1 MQRKF
6 LINCLIVY
14 WAILLVPFVC
24 IAQQQGTSI
33 TQNRDGITFTFSF
46 NCDGGPCTYGQFV
59 TGDYWVIP
67 STPNGIVTITAMTP
81 DGELNPALVNPADV
95 ARDASG
101 NPLELKQ
108 GLLKAYNTYDAS
120 LNLMNQLPYQA
131 RGGESIY
138 KAKSQ
143 SSGCGTPAIEI
154 GCIATSTI
162 LTVLSEAPPNN
173 GATIFRPPFHG
184 TWKPLYSTTK
194 VKLNRLPRLPQ
205 VSNGTNGVIGGPNGY
220 EHWAAPEVEFY
231 HKGFSEFHRAVKPH
245 LAQTPYG
252 TDQAE
257 YMLRDIANLFGQE
270 TEEEKRQAT
279 YSIIQKGIDN
289 YAVFKMGTPFS
300 TGAGQHLGKKPPIV
314 FFAAM
319 YDDPALLE
327 DVRAI
332 SLDPKSAQVSYFQ
345 EDYQIRLGNSGMAI
359 WGDAFGE
366 IHRYFNRLY
375 PREDRKGTQADPY
388 GYIDGPAGIIYESP
402 AVSRKRNYLS
412 VAAGPLIGYAFL
424 QHLMPW
430 FKYAAGDP
438 EILLFADRY
447 YAGYGIENFD
457 GGVWTLPDPVAPYDT
472 RESGCQPPKIL
483 STGITGCS
491 YYGVTWGPDPDDLSK
506 FIGHGGDPN
515 TKGRAPNLHG
525 YKMIITRLH
534 PLVKNHWDKLRD
546 CSDPASPNYPCNGLG
561 EVPKV
566 LADQQIAISNFMPQ
580 SGAVGTEVTIT
591 GGEFNPIAY
600 RNVVKFNGLM
610 AKVISATTTELKVI
624 VPLAATTGELTI
636 ETEAKTVFGSTN
648 FIVTTTTTPVINPVI
663 SSFTPQSGVEGTGV
677 TINGQNFSATA
688 NNNVVKFNGTPATI
702 TSATPTELK
711 VSVPTGA
718 TTGKITVEVGN
729 KTATSSTDFTITTTP
744 NTTPVISSFT
754 PQSGAVGT
762 EVTISG
768 DNFSATANN
777 NVVKFNGTLATVN
790 LATPTELKVNVPTG
804 TTTGK
809 VTVEVGGEIA
819 TSNTNFT
826 LDVPT
831 NGQAVTSFT
840 LINAETNVDLF
851 DLTDGQTINLAT
863 LPTDQLNI
871 RANTSPAT
879 VGSVYFY
886 ENGVFSRKENTAPY
900 AFKGDDGVGSYEGYT
915 PELGAMTLKA
925 IPFTGKNASGTEGTA
940 LTVNITFINQV
951 ITLPAAPSNLSAMAT
966 AQGVAS
972 LSWDDNADNETGFLI
987 EFQNAYGAVDPNA
1000 TWSILDSVGAN
1011 VTTFTDNSLGTVPR
1025 RKYRISAIN
1034 TAGVSA
1040 PSNVR
1045 QAFNFPLA
1053 PTNLGAT
1060 NITKSSFSLSWTEP
1074 PFAVD
1079 YYIEYSLDG
1088 SDASF
1093 QLLGVKHLRDTEAEF
1108 TGLQANTTYY
1118 LRMRTSY
1125 YSLSSEWSP
1134 VFTVTTSPDG
1144 MSVTDLILIDAD
1156 ANQDLRPLQNNDTL
1170 NLFYLPTLNVR
1181 AETFP
1186 TTVGSVGFNYDGDA
1200 NFRTENAAPYALVGD
1215 DGNGTYEPWT
1225 PTLGTHTIIATPY
1238 TKSKK
1243 RGEAGNAKS
1252 ITIVV
1257 INQDTSAV
1265 QPSGNATISG
1275 ELKKWHKVT
1284 LAFNGPQTNEAATPN
1299 PFADYRLNVTFTNG
1313 AKSYTVPGFYAADG
1327 DAANTS
1333 ATSGQVWQVHFSPDE
1348 EGIWTYSVSFRT
1360 GTDIAIDNT
1369 LEAGTSA
1376 GYFDGTTGNFTIA
1389 ASDKSGRDLRG
1400 KGRLE
1405 YVGEHYLRFRE
1416 TGEYFFKVGTD
1427 APENTFGYNDIDAT
1441 PNNQGLKKDWRYHQQ
1456 DYDASD
1462 AAAYTWQNGKG
1473 TELLGAIKYLS
1484 DQGMNV
1490 FSFLTFS
1497 LDGDDDNVFPHLG
1510 RVSNVASW
1518 NDVHHDRFD
1527 VSKLAQWEQILAYGD
1542 KKGMYLHFKTQETEN
1557 DLKMDVGRLGRERKL
1572 YYRELIARFG
1582 HHLALNWN
1590 LGEENDIWQEL
1601 NDPQGTNIKSYTQ
1614 YIRDLDPYHH
1624 NIVIHSY
1631 PDQQN
1636 EAYNPL
1642 LGNASQLTGVSVQTN
1657 IEKVH
1662 DDVKKW
1668 VNESANSGKKWIV
1681 ANDEQGHFHLGV
1693 GLDAGYD
1700 RVNGQTPDANDSQI
1714 NVDNRDDVRKKV
1726 LWGTLMAG
1734 GAGVEYYY
1742 GYQTGYGDLYC
1753 QDHRTRA
1760 TKWQDAKVA
1769 LNFFNAYLQPYLTQM
1784 SSQDGLTADVDDY
1797 VFAQTGTIYAIYR
1810 PDGGSTTLDLS
1821 GVAGAYTVQ
1830 WYDPVNGGALQNGS
1844 ITTLV
1849 GGNGA
1854 VAIGNPPNNPSQDWV
1869 VLVIQNTAIR
1879 ATKQLATFDT
1889 NPIVFPNPMQEQLTI
1904 NLSSNVNQG
1913 QVKVELLTLQGQVMY
1928 TKEID
1933 TTNDVDFSSLTLNT
1947 KALPAGTYLVK
1958 IIQENKVSISRVV
1971 KK

>member
-1 MQRKF
+1 MKRKF
-6 LINCLIVY
+6 LINYLVVY
-14 WAILLVPFVC
+14 CAVFLTPILAN
-24 IAQQQGTSI
+24 AQKRGNSI
-33 TQNRDGITFTFSF
+33 TQVRDGVSFTFSF
-46 NCDGGPCTYGQFV
+46 NCEGGPCTYGQFV

-67 STPNGIVTITAMTP
+67 STPGGIVTITAMTP

-95 ARDASG
+95 ARDVSG

-120 LNLMNQLPYQA
+120 MNLMNQLPYQA
-131 RGGESIY
+131 RSGESIY

-143 SSGCGTPAIEI
+143 SSGCGSDAIKI
-154 GCIATSTI
+154 GCIATATV
-162 LTVLSEAPPNN
+162 LTVLSETPPDN

-205 VSNGTNGVIGGPNGY
+205 VSDGSNGVIGGPNGY

-231 HKGFSEFHRAVKPH
+231 HKGFGEFHRAVKPH

-257 YMLRDIANLFGQE
+257 YMLRDIAKLFGQE
-270 TEEEKRQAT
+270 SEEEKRSGA

-300 TGAGQHLGKKPPIV
+300 SGAGQHLGKKPPIV

-332 SLDPKSAQVSYFQ
+332 SLDPESAKVSYFQ
-345 EDYQIRLGNSGMAI
+345 EDYQVRLGHSGMAI

-375 PREDRKGTQADPY
+375 PRLDKKGTQGDPY
-388 GYIDGPAGIIYESP
+388 GYIDGPPGAIHPNANE
-402 AVSRKRNYLS
+402 RNDRNYLS

-457 GGVWTLPDPVAPYDT
+457 GGVWTIPDPVAPYDT

-491 YYGVTWGPDPDDLSK
+491 YYGITWGPDPNDVTK

-580 SGAVGTEVTIT
+580 SGAVDTEVTIT
-591 GGEFNPIAY
+591 GGEFNPTTY

-610 AKVISATTTELKVI
+610 AKVISATTTELRVI
-624 VPLAATTGELTI
+624 VPLAATTGKITI
-636 ETEAKTVFGSTN
+636 ETVAKTAISSVNFVVTSTA
-648 FIVTTTTTPVINPVI
+648 TTPVINPVI
-663 SSFTPQSGVEGTGV
+663 SSFTPQSGVEGTEV
-677 TINGQNFSATA
+677 TISGSNFSTTT
-688 NNNVVKFNGTPATI
+688 NNNTVKFNGTLATI
-702 TSATPTELK
+702 SSATSTELK
-711 VSVPTGA
+711 VNVPAGA

-729 KTATSSTDFTITTTP
+729 KTATSSTDFTVTTTP
-744 NTTPVISSFT
+744 VISPIISSFT
-754 PQSGAVGT
+754 PQSGIVGT

-768 DNFSATANN
+768 QNFSTTATNN
-777 NVVKFNGTLATVN
+777 TVKFNGTLATITS
-790 LATPTELKVNVPTG
+790 ATATELKVSVPSG
-804 TTTGK
+804 VATGK
-809 VTVEVGGEIA
+809 ITVEVGGEIA
-819 TSNTNFT
+819 TSNTSFT
-826 LDVPT
+826 LNIPT
-831 NGQAVTSFT
+831 NGPTVTSLT
-840 LINAETNVDLF
+840 LINAETNADLF

-871 RANTSPAT
+871 RANTSPVT

-886 ENGVFSRKENTAPY
+886 ENGSLSRKENAAPY
-900 AFKGDDGVGSYEGYT
+900 AFKGDDGAGSYEGYT
-915 PELGAMTLKA
+915 PALGSITLEA
-925 IPFTGKNASGTEGTA
+925 IPFTGRNGSGTKGTA
-940 LTVNITFINQV
+940 LTVQVTFINQV
-951 ITLPAAPSNLSAMAT
+951 VTLPMAPANLSAQAT
-966 AQGVAS
+966 TSGTVV
-972 LSWDDNADNETGFLI
+972 LNWVDHADNETGFLL
-987 EFQNAYGAVDPNA
+987 EFTNDMFSTNP
-1000 TWSILDSVGAN
+1000 TWSTLERVSAN
-1011 VTTFTDNSLGTVPR
+1011 VTTFTDNSLGTAEG
-1025 RKYRISAIN
+1025 RKYRISATN
-1034 TAGVSA
+1034 TAGGSA
-1040 PSNVR
+1040 FSNIAEV
-1045 QAFNFPLA
+1045 ANLPLA
-1053 PTNLGAT
+1053 PTNLAAS
-1060 NITKSSFSLSWTEP
+1060 NITTSGFSLSWTEAP
-1074 PFAVD
+1074 YGND
-1079 YYIEYSLDG
+1079 YLIEYSLDG
-1088 SDASF
+1088 SDGSF
-1093 QLLGVKHLRDTEAEF
+1093 QFLDAAYYGSTQTEF

-1118 LRMRTSY
+1118 LRMRTNFNGVA
-1125 YSLSSEWSP
+1125 SEWSP
-1134 VFTVTTSPDG
+1134 VLTTSTLPDG
-1144 MSVTDLILIDAD
+1144 LTVTDLILVDAD
-1156 ANQDLRPLQNNDTL
+1156 ANQDLRPLRSQDTL
-1170 NLFYLPTLNVR
+1170 NLFYLPKLNVR
-1181 AETFP
+1181 VQTFP

-1200 NFRTENAAPYALVGD
+1200 NFRTENAAPYALAGD
-1215 DGNGTYEPWT
+1215 DGNGSYEPWT
-1225 PTLGTHTIIATPY
+1225 PALGTHTIVATPY
-1238 TKSKK
+1238 TKRKK
-1243 RGEAGNAKS
+1243 GGEAGNAKS
-1252 ITIVV
+1252 VTIVV
-1257 INQDTSAV
+1257 INQDTTTV

-1284 LAFNGPQTNEAATPN
+1284 LSFNGPQTNEEATPN
-1299 PFADYRLNVTFTNG
+1299 PFADYRLNVTFSQG

-1327 DAANTS
+1327 NAANSS
-1333 ATSGQVWQVHFSPDE
+1333 ATSGQVWQVHFTPDE
-1348 EGIWTYSVSFRT
+1348 EGSWTYTASFRT

-1369 LEAGTSA
+1369 LGAGTTA
-1376 GYFDGTTGNFTIA
+1376 GHFDGATGNFTIG

-1427 APENTFGYNDIDAT
+1427 APENTFGYEDIDAT
-1441 PNNQGLKKDWRYHQQ
+1441 PNNQGFRKDWRYHQR
-1456 DYDASD
+1456 DYDAND
-1462 AAAYTWQNGKG
+1462 AAAYTWKNGQG
-1473 TELLGAIKYLS
+1473 SELLGAIKYLS

-1510 RVSNVASW
+1510 KKSNVASW

-1601 NDPQGTNIKSYTQ
+1601 NDPQNTHINAYTR
-1614 YIRDLDPYHH
+1614 YIRDLDPYNH
-1624 NIVIHSY
+1624 NIVLHSY
-1631 PDQQN
+1631 PDQQS
-1636 EAYNPL
+1636 ESYTPL
-1642 LGNASQLTGVSVQTN
+1642 LGTTSQLTGVSIQTH
-1657 IEKVH
+1657 IDKVH
-1662 DDVKKW
+1662 EDVKKW
-1668 VNESANSGKKWIV
+1668 VNESVNSGKKWIV
-1681 ANDEQGHFHLGV
+1681 ANDEQGHFRLGV

-1700 RVNGQTPDANDSQI
+1700 RVNGQAPDANDSRI
-1714 NVDNRDDVRKKV
+1714 NFDNRDEIRKKV

-1769 LNFFNAYLQPYLTQM
+1769 LDFFNAYLQAYVTQM
-1784 SSQDGLTADVDDY
+1784 SSEDGLTADNSDY
-1797 VFAQTGTIYAIYR
+1797 VFAQVGTVYAIYR
-1810 PDGGSTTLDLS
+1810 PSGGSTTLDLS
-1821 GVAGAYTVQ
+1821 GVSGSYAVQ
-1830 WYDPVNGGALQNGS
+1830 WYDPRNGGALQNGS
-1844 ITTLV
+1844 VTTLV
-1849 GGNGA
+1849 GGNSA
-1854 VAIGNPPNNPSQDWV
+1854 TSIGNPPNNTNQDWV
-1869 VLVIQNTAIR
+1869 ALITLTQASR
-1879 ATKQLATFDT
+1879 ATRQFTTFDT
-1889 NPIVFPNPMQEQLTI
+1889 DPVVFPNPMQDELKI
-1904 NLSSNVNQG
+1904 NLASGASQG
-1913 QVKVELLTLQGQVMY
+1913 KVKVELLTLQGNVMK
-1928 TKEID
+1928 TKEVNR
-1933 TTNDVDFSSLTLNT
+1933 TTDLSPIILNT
-1947 KALPAGTYLVK
+1947 KALAAGMYLVK
-1958 IIQENKVSISRVV
+1958 ITQGNKVSISKVV